1 MKLRKEVLICL
12 VEQMSQDHP
21 QKPVDLNNL
30 SKDGVLAAVE
40 EAKDAPTQFKP
51 KERAAYV
58 RERVQEIRR
67 LRALGQTDTQ
77 IKAALGTFVTQYPT
91 LFAAA
96 VEPNFNEKQLEFM
109 LGLFD
114 KMERGM
120 TQHQASVIVGE
131 KLADKYINPVV
142 GKKSKYD

>member
-1 MKLRKEVLICL
+1 
-12 VEQMSQDHP
+12 MSQDPP

-30 SKDGVLAAVE
+30 SKDGVLSAVE
-40 EAKDAPTQFKP
+40 EAKDAPTLFKP
-51 KERAAYV
+51 KDRAVYV
-58 RERVQEIRR
+58 RERVTEIRK
-67 LRALGQTDTQ
+67 LRSLGQTDDQ
-77 IKAALGTFVTQYPT
+77 IKAALGSFVTQYPT

-96 VEPNFNEKQLEFM
+96 VEPNFNQAQLEFM

-114 KMERGM
+114 KMDRGM

-142 GKKSKYD
+142 GKKQKFQ